1 MTNLRSGTPRA
12 IIVALSLLMLLWGVG
27 LISYAQKVPISVTD
41 ETALTDA
48 IVVLTGGSGRID
60 TGVELLALGRA
71 SRLFISG
78 VAPSVNVA
86 DLIASDEPSRDALLA
101 NISAGTGAEDTPG
114 NAIETAKWAKRNNV
128 NSIRLV
134 TAAYHMPRALSELR
148 YAMPGVEIVA
158 HPVFPEQVKADWW
171 RYPGT
176 ASLLAR
182 EYTKYLLSTVRMWL
196 SIDVAADEIA
206 IPEVAAL

>member
-1 MTNLRSGTPRA
+1 MAALRSAKTRA
-12 IIVALSLLMLLWGVG
+12 LLVVLSLLLLLWGIG
-27 LISYAQKVPISVTD
+27 LVSYAQKVPVSATND
-41 ETALTDA
+41 LGRTDA

-60 TGVELLALGRA
+60 AGVDLLAKGRA

-78 VAPSVNVA
+78 VAPSVNVTT
-86 DLIASDEPSRDALLA
+86 LITSDEPDRGALLA
-101 NISAGTGAEDTPG
+101 KISVGTEAEDTPG
-114 NAIETAKWAKRNNV
+114 NAIETAAWAKSNNV

-148 YAMPGVEIVA
+148 HAMPSVEIVA
-158 HPVFPEQVKADWW
+158 HPIFPEQVKADWW

-182 EYTKYLLSTVRMWL
+182 EYSKYLFSTMRMWL
-196 SIDVAADEIA
+196 SVDASAGEIA
-206 IPEVAAL
+206 PPEAYVR